1 MTPKILVVD
10 DEPDMLEL
18 ISFNLKAERYEVFTA
33 ATGPEALNQARAIL
47 PDSIVLDLMLPD
59 LDGVAVCEILH
70 RLPSTAPIPII
81 IVTAWSS
88 ELARIIGLEM
98 GAEDYL
104 TKPFS
109 PRELVLRIKN
119 ALRVVAEKDARS
131 TSSY

>member
-18 ISFNLKAERYEVFTA
+18 ISFNLKPEGYNVFTA
-33 ATGPEALNQARAIL
+33 GSGPEALNQARAIL
-47 PDSIVLDLMLPD
+47 PDLIVLDLMLPD

-88 ELARIIGLEM
+88 ELARVIGLES

-131 TSSY
+131 TNTY

>member
-1 MTPKILVVD
+1 VTPKILVVD
-10 DEPDMLEL
+10 DEPDMREL
-18 ISFNLKAERYEVFTA
+18 ISFNLQAEGFNVFTA
-33 ATGPEALNQARAIL
+33 GTGPEALNQARAVL
-47 PDSIVLDLMLPD
+47 PDLIVLDLMLPD

-81 IVTAWSS
+81 MVTAWSS

-98 GAEDYL
+98 GADDYL

-131 TSSY
+131 TNPY

>member
-1 MTPKILVVD
+1 VTPKILVVD
-10 DEPDMLEL
+10 DEPDMIEL
-18 ISFNLKAERYEVFTA
+18 ISFNLKAEGFGVFTA
-33 ATGPEALNQARAIL
+33 ATGPEALNQARAVL
-47 PDSIVLDLMLPD
+47 PDLIVLDLMLPD

-88 ELARIIGLEM
+88 ELARIIGLES

-131 TSSY
+131 TNTY